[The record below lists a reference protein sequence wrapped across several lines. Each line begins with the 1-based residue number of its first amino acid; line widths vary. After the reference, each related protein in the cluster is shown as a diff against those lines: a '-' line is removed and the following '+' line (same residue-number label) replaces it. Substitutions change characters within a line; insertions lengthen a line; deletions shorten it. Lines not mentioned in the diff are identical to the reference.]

1 LKKVNQ
7 KLIDLRSDTVTKPSK
22 AMRQAI
28 AEAEVGDDV
37 FEDDPTVKKLE
48 EMVAELLGKEK
59 ALFVPSGTMANEVA
73 IKSLTKPGDEVIL
86 EEDSHIY
93 NYEVGAPSVLCGVQL
108 NPLKGK
114 RGVMTLQ
121 QILDQ
126 IRTQDIH
133 VPPTTLICLEN
144 THNRAGGTI
153 YPLEEIKKIREATKP
168 FGIKMH
174 LDGAR
179 LWNATIAAGIP
190 LDEYARHFDSV
201 SVCLSKGLGAPIGS
215 VISGTSDFI
224 QIARRNRKMF
234 GGGMR
239 QVGIIAAAGI
249 YAIENNFNRLI
260 EDHRNAKA
268 LAQGLSKIPKISL
281 DLESVQTNIV
291 VIDIKQSGMDVT
303 DLLEKLKEKGVLAV
317 PFGKNEVRCVTHLDV
332 SRDDIYKA
340 LEVFKEVFE
349 NSSVD

>member
-1 LKKVNQ
+1 MNQ
-7 KLIDLRSDTVTKPSK
+7 KFIDLRSDTVTKPSK

-73 IKSLTKPGDEVIL
+73 IKSQTKPGDEVIL

-114 RGVMTLQ
+114 RGVLTAQ
-121 QILDQ
+121 QILDH
-126 IRTQDIH
+126 IRPEDIH
-133 VPPTTLICLEN
+133 VPQTTLICLEN

-153 YPLEEIKKIREATKP
+153 YPLEEIKKIRGATKP

-179 LWNATIAAGIP
+179 LWNATIATGIP

-268 LAQGLSKIPKISL
+268 LAQGLSKIPKISV

-291 VIDIKQSGMDVT
+291 VIEIKESSMDVA
-303 DLLEKLKEKGVLAV
+303 DVLEKLKGKGVLAV
-317 PFGKNEVRCVTHLDV
+317 PFGKTKIRCVTHLDV
-332 SRDDIYKA
+332 NRDDIYRA
-340 LEVFKEVFE
+340 LEVFKQVFE
-349 NSSVD
+349 NPSVD

>member
-1 LKKVNQ
+1 MKPKF
-7 KLIDLRSDTVTKPSK
+7 IDLRSDTVTKPSK

-48 EMVAELLGKEK
+48 EMTAELLGKGK

-73 IKSLTKPGDEVIL
+73 IKSLTKPGDEVVL
-86 EEDSHIY
+86 EGDSHIY

-108 NPLKGK
+108 HTLKGK
-114 RGVMTLQ
+114 RGILTAQ
-121 QILDQ
+121 QILDHL
-126 IRTQDIH
+126 RPQDIH
-133 VPPTTLICLEN
+133 VPQTTLICLEN

-153 YPLEEIKKIREATKP
+153 YPIEEIKKIREATKP
-168 FGIKMH
+168 LGIKMH

-179 LWNATIAAGIP
+179 LWNATIATGIP

-201 SVCLSKGLGAPIGS
+201 SVSLSKGLGAPIGS
-215 VISGTSDFI
+215 VISGSSDFI
-224 QIARRNRKMF
+224 RIVRRNRKMF

-249 YAIENNFNRLI
+249 YAIENNFNRLN

-268 LAQGLSKIPKISL
+268 LAEGLSKIPKISV
-281 DLESVQTNIV
+281 DSESVQTNIV
-291 VIDIKQSGMDVT
+291 VIDIKESGMEVGEV
-303 DLLEKLKEKGVLAV
+303 LEELKEKGVLAV
-317 PFGKNEVRCVTHLDV
+317 PFGRNKIRCVTHLDV
-332 SRDDIYKA
+332 TRDDIDQA
-340 LEVFKEVFE
+340 LETFQQIFAPQRI
-349 NSSVD
+349 N

>member
-1 LKKVNQ
+1 MNQ
-7 KLIDLRSDTVTKPSK
+7 KIIDLRSDTVTKPSK

-73 IKSLTKPGDEVIL
+73 IKSQTKPGDEVIL

-108 NPLKGK
+108 NPLKGE
-114 RGVMTLQ
+114 RGVLTIQ
-121 QILDQ
+121 QILDH
-126 IRTQDIH
+126 IRPEDIH
-133 VPPTTLICLEN
+133 VPQTTLICLEN

-153 YPLEEIKKIREATKP
+153 YPIEEIKNIREATKP
-168 FGIKMH
+168 LGIKMH

-179 LWNATIAAGIP
+179 LWNATIATGIP

-268 LAQGLSKIPKISL
+268 LAQGLSKILKISV

-291 VIDIKQSGMDVT
+291 VIEIKEIGMEVGEV
-303 DLLEKLKEKGVLAV
+303 LEKLKKRGVLAV
-317 PFGKNEVRCVTHLDV
+317 PFGKTKIRCVTHLDV
-332 SRDDIYKA
+332 NRDDIYRA
-340 LEVFKEVFE
+340 LEVFKQVFE
-349 NSSVD
+349 NPSVD

>member
-1 LKKVNQ
+1 MNQ
-7 KLIDLRSDTVTKPSK
+7 KFIDLRSDTVTKPSQ

-28 AEAEVGDDV
+28 AQAEVGDDV
-37 FEDDPTVKKLE
+37 FDDDPTVKKLE
-48 EMVAELLGKEK
+48 KMVAGLLGKEK

-73 IKSLTKPGDEVIL
+73 IKSWVKPGDEVIL

-108 NPLKGK
+108 HTMKGI
-114 RGVMTLQ
+114 RGVLTVE
-121 QILDQ
+121 QILDD
-126 IRTQDIH
+126 IRPQDIH
-133 VPPTTLICLEN
+133 IPPTTLICLEN

-153 YPLEEIKKIREATKP
+153 YPIEEIKGIREATKP

-179 LWNATIAAGIP
+179 LWNATIATGIP
-190 LDEYARHFDSV
+190 LDEYAKYFDSV

-215 VISGTSDFI
+215 VISGSSDFI

-249 YAIENNFNRLI
+249 YAIENNFNRLV
-260 EDHRNAKA
+260 EDHRNAKI
-268 LAQGLSKIPKISL
+268 LAQGLSKIPKISV

-291 VIDIKQSGMDVT
+291 VIDIRESEMEVGNA
-303 DLLEKLKEKGVLAV
+303 LEKLKEKGVLAV
-317 PFGKNEVRCVTHLDV
+317 PFGKNKIRCVTHLDV
-332 SRDDIYKA
+332 NRDDISKA

-349 NSSVD
+349 GSAKD

>member
-1 LKKVNQ
+1 MNQ

-73 IKSLTKPGDEVIL
+73 IKSWTKPGDEVIL

-108 NPLKGK
+108 NALKGK
-114 RGVMTLQ
+114 RGVLTAQ
-121 QILDQ
+121 QILDH
-126 IRTQDIH
+126 IRPQDIH
-133 VPPTTLICLEN
+133 IPPTTLICLEN

-153 YPLEEIKKIREATKP
+153 YPIEEIKKIREATKP

-179 LWNATIAAGIP
+179 LWNATIATGIP
-190 LDEYARHFDSV
+190 LDKYARYFDSV

-215 VISGTSDFI
+215 VICGSSDFI

-268 LAQGLSKIPKISL
+268 LAQGLSKIPKISV
-281 DLESVQTNIV
+281 DSESVQTNIV
-291 VIDIKQSGMDVT
+291 VIDIKKSGMEVAKA
-303 DLLEKLKEKGVLAV
+303 LEKLKEKNVLAV
-317 PFGKNEVRCVTHLDV
+317 PFGKTQIRCVTHLNV

-340 LEVFKEVFE
+340 LEVFQQIFE
-349 NSSVD
+349 SSSTD

>member
-1 LKKVNQ
+1 MEPKF
-7 KLIDLRSDTVTKPSK
+7 IDLRSDTVTKPSK

-48 EMVAELLGKEK
+48 EMTAELLGKEK
-59 ALFVPSGTMANEVA
+59 SLFVPSGTMANEVA

-108 NPLKGK
+108 HTLKGK
-114 RGVMTLQ
+114 RGVLTAQ
-121 QILDQ
+121 QILDHL
-126 IRTQDIH
+126 RPQDIH
-133 VPPTTLICLEN
+133 IPPITLICLEN

-168 FGIKMH
+168 LGIKMH

-179 LWNATIAAGIP
+179 LWNATIATGIP
-190 LDEYARHFDSV
+190 LNEYTRHFDSV

-215 VISGTSDFI
+215 VISGDSDFI
-224 QIARRNRKMF
+224 QIVRRNRKMF

-249 YAIENNFNRLI
+249 YAIENNFNRII
-260 EDHRNAKA
+260 EDHRNAKI
-268 LAQGLSKIPKISL
+268 LAQGLSQIPGLHL

-291 VIDIKQSGMDVT
+291 VIDIKESGMEVAEV
-303 DLLEKLKEKGVLAV
+303 LEKLKEKNVLAV
-317 PFGKNEVRCVTHLDV
+317 PFGRNKIRCVTHLNV
-332 SRDDIYKA
+332 SRDDIYQA
-340 LEVFKEVFE
+340 LDVFKQVFE
-349 NSSVD
+349 NPSTD

>member
-1 LKKVNQ
+1 MNQ
-7 KLIDLRSDTVTKPSK
+7 RFIDLRSDTVTKPSK

-59 ALFVPSGTMANEVA
+59 ALFVASGTMANEVA
-73 IKSLTKPGDEVIL
+73 IKSWTKPGDEVIL
-86 EEDSHIY
+86 EVDSHIY
-93 NYEVGAPSVLCGVQL
+93 NYEVGAPSVLCGVQMHT
-108 NPLKGK
+108 LKGK
-114 RGVMTLQ
+114 RGALTVE
-121 QILDQ
+121 QIFDH
-126 IRTQDIH
+126 IRPQDIH
-133 VPPTTLICLEN
+133 IPPTTLICLEN

-153 YPLEEIKKIREATKP
+153 YPIEEIKKIREATKP
-168 FGIKMH
+168 LGIKMH

-179 LWNATIAAGIP
+179 LWNATVATGVP
-190 LDEYARHFDSV
+190 LDQYARWFDSV

-215 VISGTSDFI
+215 LITGDSDFI
-224 QIARRNRKMF
+224 QVARRNRKMF

-249 YAIENNFNRLI
+249 YSIENNFNRLI

-268 LAQGLSKIPKISL
+268 LAQGLSKIPKISV

-291 VIDIKQSGMDVT
+291 VIDIKESGLEVGEV
-303 DLLEKLKEKGVLAV
+303 LEKLKERNVLAV
-317 PFGKNEVRCVTHLDV
+317 PFGKTQIRCVTHLDV
-332 SRDDIYKA
+332 NRDDIYQA
-340 LEVFKEVFE
+340 LEVFKQIFE
-349 NSSVD
+349 NPSKD

>member
-1 LKKVNQ
+1 MNQ
-7 KLIDLRSDTVTKPSK
+7 KFIDLRSDTVTKPSK

-59 ALFVPSGTMANEVA
+59 ALFVSSGTMANEVA
-73 IKSLTKPGDEVIL
+73 IKSHTKPGDEVIL

-93 NYEVGAPSVLCGVQL
+93 NYEVGAPSVLCGVQVK
-108 NPLKGK
+108 PLKGE
-114 RGVMTLQ
+114 RGVLTIQ
-121 QILDQ
+121 QILDH
-126 IRTQDIH
+126 IRPEDIH

-153 YPLEEIKKIREATKP
+153 YPLGEIKKIREATKP

-179 LWNATIAAGIP
+179 LWNATIATGIP

-215 VISGTSDFI
+215 VISGDSGFI

-260 EDHRNAKA
+260 EDHRNAKV
-268 LAQGLSKIPKISL
+268 LAQGVSKTPGLSV

-291 VIDIKQSGMDVT
+291 VIDIRESGMDVAHV
-303 DLLEKLKEKGVLAV
+303 LEKLKEKSVLAV
-317 PFGKNEVRCVTHLDV
+317 PFGKNKIRCVTHLDV
-332 SRDDIYKA
+332 NRDDIYKA

-349 NSSVD
+349 NPSRD

>member
-1 LKKVNQ
+1 MKPKF
-7 KLIDLRSDTVTKPSK
+7 IDLRSDTVTKPSK

-48 EMVAELLGKEK
+48 EMTAELLGKGK

-73 IKSLTKPGDEVIL
+73 IKSLTKPGDEVVL
-86 EEDSHIY
+86 EGDSHIY

-108 NPLKGK
+108 HTLKGK
-114 RGVMTLQ
+114 RGILTAQ
-121 QILDQ
+121 QILDHL
-126 IRTQDIH
+126 RPQDIH
-133 VPPTTLICLEN
+133 VPQTTLICLEN

-153 YPLEEIKKIREATKP
+153 YPIEEIKKIREATKP
-168 FGIKMH
+168 LGIKMH

-179 LWNATIAAGIP
+179 LWNATIATGIP

-201 SVCLSKGLGAPIGS
+201 SVSLSKGLGAPIGS
-215 VISGTSDFI
+215 VICGSSDFI
-224 QIARRNRKMF
+224 LIARRNRKMF

-249 YAIENNFNRLI
+249 YAIENNFNRLN

-268 LAQGLSKIPKISL
+268 LAEGLSKIPKISV
-281 DLESVQTNIV
+281 DSESVQTNIV
-291 VIDIKQSGMDVT
+291 VIDIKESGMEVGEV
-303 DLLEKLKEKGVLAV
+303 LEELKEKGVLAV
-317 PFGKNEVRCVTHLDV
+317 PFGRNKIRCVTHLDV
-332 SRDDIYKA
+332 TRDDIDQA
-340 LEVFKEVFE
+340 LETFQQIFAPQRI
-349 NSSVD
+349 N

>member
-1 LKKVNQ
+1 MNQ
-7 KLIDLRSDTVTKPSK
+7 KFIDLRSDTVTKPSK

-59 ALFVPSGTMANEVA
+59 ALFVASGTMANEVA
-73 IKSLTKPGDEVIL
+73 IKSQTKPGDEVIL

-114 RGVMTLQ
+114 RGVITLQ

-126 IRTQDIH
+126 IRPEDIH
-133 VPPTTLICLEN
+133 IPPTTLICLEN

-179 LWNATIAAGIP
+179 LWNATIATGIP
-190 LDEYARHFDSV
+190 LDGYARHFDSV

-215 VISGTSDFI
+215 VISGSSGFI

-268 LAQGLSKIPKISL
+268 LALGLSKIPKVSV

-291 VIDIKQSGMDVT
+291 VIDIKQSGMDIT
-303 DLLEKLKEKGVLAV
+303 DLLEKLKEKSVLAV
-317 PFGKNEVRCVTHLDV
+317 PFGKNKIRCVTHLDV
-332 SRDDIYKA
+332 NRDDIYTA
-340 LEVFKEVFE
+340 MEAFKQVFE
-349 NSSVD
+349 NPSAID

>member
-1 LKKVNQ
+1 MKQ
-7 KLIDLRSDTVTKPSK
+7 KIIDLRSDTVTKPSK

-37 FEDDPTVKKLE
+37 FEDDPTVRKLE

-59 ALFVPSGTMANEVA
+59 ALFVPSGTMANEVT
-73 IKSLTKPGDEVIL
+73 IKSWTRPGDEVVL
-86 EEDSHIY
+86 EVDSHIY

-108 NPLKGK
+108 HTLKGQ
-114 RGVMTLQ
+114 RGVLTLE
-121 QILDQ
+121 QILEH
-126 IRTQDIH
+126 IRPQDIH
-133 VPPTTLICLEN
+133 IPPTTLVCLEN

-153 YPLEEIKKIREATKP
+153 YPIDEIKRIREAAKP
-168 FGIKMH
+168 LGIKMH

-179 LWNATIAAGIP
+179 LWNAAIATGIP
-190 LDEYARHFDSV
+190 LDKYASYFDSV

-215 VISGTSDFI
+215 VISGDSDFI
-224 QIARRNRKMF
+224 HVARRNRKMF

-260 EDHRNAKA
+260 EDHRNARA
-268 LAQGLSKIPKISL
+268 LAQGLSEIPKISV

-291 VIDIKQSGMDVT
+291 VIDIKESGIEVN
-303 DLLEKLKEKGVLAV
+303 DLLEKLKGKGVLAV
-317 PFGKNEVRCVTHLDV
+317 PFGKTQIRCVTHLDV
-332 SRDDIYKA
+332 DRGDVYQA
-340 LEVFKEVFE
+340 LDVFKRVFE
-349 NSSVD
+349 NPLTD